1 MADEK
6 IKKALKKNLPKFKE
20 VNFSNIMW
28 VLGDMAD
35 RKEITEEQYE
45 ASRKRYLAKIMNCEK
60 CSRCNFEGDQDNP
73 LSEMEHKGSNL
84 WICQDCRFKM
94 EDEK

>member
-1 MADEK
+1 MIKMEK
-6 IKKALKKNLPKFKE
+6 DPLFKNVEVMGFKDNEKVKEVLKKNLPKFKE

-45 ASRKRYLAKIMNCEK
+45 ASRKRYLAKKEEIENE
-60 CSRCNFEGDQDNP
+60 S
-73 LSEMEHKGSNL
+73 
-84 WICQDCRFKM
+84 
-94 EDEK
+94 

>member
-1 MADEK
+1 MILYLVGLKTLKKGGKMADEK

-45 ASRKRYLAKIMNCEK
+45 ASRKRYLAKKEEIENE
-60 CSRCNFEGDQDNP
+60 S
-73 LSEMEHKGSNL
+73 
-84 WICQDCRFKM
+84 
-94 EDEK
+94 